1 VSRRIEQVQDRFA
14 ALLGCKAEARESV
27 VEGMLRRDPGEVTGY
42 WLQLGVAV
50 GIASLGLVLGSTA
63 VVIGAMLIAPLMS
76 PIVRLGMGLAVGSPF
91 LVLRSSGRIVA
102 SIGFA
107 LACSSG
113 LTVLLPFHETTPE
126 IASRTAPTVLDL
138 LTAAFCALAGAYAS
152 MRPNSDVAST
162 AAGTSIG
169 ISLVPPLCAS
179 GYGIGTGVSMIANGA
194 GLLFLTN
201 LVAIVVV
208 ASLTFAAAGFNQ
220 VDSQTLEREELGSGN
235 GARLARVLAAAF
247 ASRGGSWLRL
257 AMPIALLCVVYVPL
271 RQALDDLVWQ
281 VKVRSAVESAL
292 AKLPSRVVQ
301 SSMRIQRGQVSLG
314 LLLLGSTAEAQRS
327 QAMLTDLL
335 QHAGIQPELEIA
347 AVPDAR
353 SFARL
358 EAKMRT
364 PAAQPVP
371 IIVDALADFDS
382 GRKAVWDA
390 VQQRWPERAVGRL
403 LSVALETS
411 TQSTLALRIM
421 HLGPDLDAG
430 ALELLARVVS
440 DDLRRAVTIDRSV
453 GLPVD
458 ARVFDPTPTA
468 LANVALLVEAATKH
482 LSVSTCVTRPEPTT
496 AKRQRTRSENGFD
509 AEMLALLARRPR
521 TVLQIGERWSV
532 RFGLGPCDPPAT
544 PGGM

>member
-1 VSRRIEQVQDRFA
+1 
-14 ALLGCKAEARESV
+14 
-27 VEGMLRRDPGEVTGY
+27 MLHRVPGEVTGY

-91 LVLRSSGRIVA
+91 LVLRSSGRILA
-102 SIGFA
+102 SIAFA

-126 IASRTAPTVLDL
+126 IAARTAPTVLDL

-179 GYGIGTGVSMIANGA
+179 GYGIGTGVTTIANGA
-194 GLLFLTN
+194 ALLFLTN

-220 VDSQTLEREELGSGN
+220 VDSQSLEREELGSGG
-235 GARLARVLAAAF
+235 GARLARVLATAF

-257 AMPIALLCVVYVPL
+257 AMPVALLCVVYIPL

-327 QAMLTDLL
+327 QTMLTDLL
-335 QHAGIQPELEIA
+335 QEAGIQPELEIA
-347 AVPDAR
+347 AVPDAN

-358 EAKMRT
+358 EAKLRAPVT
-364 PAAQPVP
+364 QPVP
-371 IIVDALADFDS
+371 VVVDALANFDS
-382 GRKAVWDA
+382 GRRAVWDA
-390 VQQRWPERAVGRL
+390 VQQRWPQRSAGRL
-403 LSVALETS
+403 LSVTMETGSQTALV
-411 TQSTLALRIM
+411 LRVT
-421 HLGPDLDAG
+421 HLGSELDAG
-430 ALELLARVVS
+430 ALELLGRVVGE
-440 DDLRRAVTIDRSV
+440 DLRRSVTIERSV

-458 ARVFDPTPTA
+458 ERVLSPTPCG
-468 LANVALLVEAATKH
+468 LRER
-482 LSVSTCVTRPEPTT
+482 C
-496 AKRQRTRSENGFD
+496 
-509 AEMLALLARRPR
+509 LARRGSHEALGRVYLRHATGAQRQTGAFAPGQWFRRRDARAARAAPTYGDQGRRAVGHSLRVRPVR
-521 TVLQIGERWSV
+521 TARCFCCCGYAGCR
-532 RFGLGPCDPPAT
+532 GGPTLMQSAASRP
-544 PGGM
+544 